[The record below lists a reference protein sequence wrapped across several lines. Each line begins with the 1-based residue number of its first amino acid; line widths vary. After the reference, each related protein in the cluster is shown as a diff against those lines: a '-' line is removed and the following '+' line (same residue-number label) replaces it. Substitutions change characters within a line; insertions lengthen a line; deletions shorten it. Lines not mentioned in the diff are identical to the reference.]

1 MRRAGLS
8 RQYAKLCD
16 LRDFD
21 DPELVARTRE
31 IQQEPDPAVAIERK
45 LWEEGLL
52 ALFMEDVGALDD
64 RGEILAVGAGREP
77 VLYWLANRAK
87 RVVATDIYGEGEFS
101 GREAEVSMLD
111 DPSAHAPFPYRE
123 DRLEARW
130 MDARELDFPDASF
143 DAVYTLSSI
152 EHFGSPRD
160 IKRAAA
166 EIGRVLRP
174 GGHAFVVTEMLVKL
188 HSIDTA
194 PADFLRRVA
203 TLNRHRRLATP
214 LRRSYLDDAF
224 KRSELM
230 RRVVRASGLRLKQ
243 PLDTTLSPESW
254 ENLARYAEGST
265 EIVTPSGSFYPHILL
280 QVSASVFTSVAL
292 PLQKPV

>member
-1 MRRAGLS
+1 
-8 RQYAKLCD
+8 
-16 LRDFD
+16 
-21 DPELVARTRE
+21 
-31 IQQEPDPAVAIERK
+31 
-45 LWEEGLL
+45 
-52 ALFMEDVGALDD
+52 
-64 RGEILAVGAGREP
+64 
-77 VLYWLANRAK
+77 
-87 RVVATDIYGEGEFS
+87 
-101 GREAEVSMLD
+101 MLD
-111 DPSAHAPFPYRE
+111 DPTAHAPFPYRE

-130 MDARELDFPDASF
+130 MDARELDFPDESF

-188 HSIDTA
+188 HPFDSA
-194 PADFLRRVA
+194 PMDFARRVA
-203 TLNRHRRLATP
+203 TLNRHRRVATP
-214 LRRSYLDDAF
+214 IRRSYLDDAF
-224 KRSELM
+224 TRSELM
-230 RRVVRASGLRLKQ
+230 RRIVRASGLELMQ
-243 PLDTTLSPESW
+243 PLDTSLSPESW
-254 ENLARYAEGST
+254 DNLARYGEGST